1 MTIRATESR
10 IPAGFTARDFGE
22 ASQVDSGGKTYALVS
37 YLTSPIA
44 QGSTIDYVVFVV
56 GETPQEAPKYSYRWT
71 VTHLPSETTEVETT
85 TKGVFRYDADIS
97 GEVRVRVDVLRDSTV
112 QATLPLNQQIR
123 ELDPALEALLNPTGM
138 LKHINVAPSLGSLG
152 GNPRTSRELVNSF
165 RRYVFDAVGPAP
177 KIDLPARYVAAVLY
191 AEVLRVEKG
200 SLLGRDNELDAAAA
214 ELNDESSLALGRQSD
229 NALGVAQIAP
239 QTLAMLVGPT
249 QATTFTPWTELPGEP
264 DKRAAVRDQILA
276 TLDGLANAADVKIDL
291 FNLLRFPKSNINMC
305 ARLLR
310 ALITRASRW
319 PKMTAATLI
328 SNDPAMALG
337 ATEYQIGATQSPLPP
352 TVGPPAATD
361 AHANAFGGDVVQQLM
376 RLPPVVLFFTDATSN
391 GASAYGGFDLQRD
404 DNDDAKR
411 WEGKVQTAPVPAGE
425 GHYVETLQQDLAE
438 LKFAIVGGDDGGFG
452 PKARWA
458 VREFQIYAGMPNV
471 AVETGSGARYVDQ
484 LRQVPNVL
492 PYSGPVSGQLNAAT
506 RVALQYW
513 KVSKWRCPV
522 VISAEQPAN
531 QVFSGKDNIWGF
543 QEVGDYHPDVYARD
557 FTGYYGLSPDQA
569 QIIGMENPDHGG
581 PVSMTTPYPIAGD
594 RKPAQALV
602 PVTPDELLGVTAA
615 TLHKADT
622 ETTKKRSTYKV
633 VRAIAEVE
641 SVGYFD
647 SVNARDSAIISIG
660 MYHWTL
666 GLGKSTSLVNN
677 GEICSGSMC
686 DGEMCAFLAL
696 LKVVEPD
703 AFARFFGR
711 FGVDI
716 DRGWW
721 SAAGANDG
729 EAFFNKSLY
738 KYAGWLRV
746 QASDG
751 TFADL
756 ERTTAEANY
765 FRNWHWFYR
774 VMMASRQGG
783 AIRRLNWPFTRIR
796 IRDILRLPL
805 RRDDV
810 PGAVPGSECHLGDL
824 FTSEQAIAVVLR
836 AHVNSPR
843 TICFNGTVSHD
854 PSTSGYDN
862 RDIVPKALRQAVNV
876 SSVPGADPTMPPT
889 SLHWSQSPAQWGDN
903 EEGVLV
909 QQLLA
914 VAKASF
920 DPGQVGSKAFD
931 SAVNYTWDGE
941 TLSKARGSFKLYDAD
956 LPPAPPYA

>member
-1 MTIRATESR
+1 MTIRPTESR

-310 ALITRASRW
+310 TLITRASRW

-376 RLPPVVLFFTDATSN
+376 RLPPVVLFFMDATSN
-391 GASAYGGFDLQRD
+391 GASAYGGLDL
-404 DNDDAKR
+404 KR
-411 WEGKVQTAPVPAGE
+411 PVPPAASPAAE
-425 GHYVETLQQDLAE
+425 APHITTLKQDLAT
-438 LKFAIVGGDDGGFG
+438 LGFG
-452 PKARWA
+452 IVSNPDGTFDLRTEWA
-458 VREFQIYAGMPNV
+458 VREFQIYAGMPN
-471 AVETGSGARYVDQ
+471 AALFSGSASRYVDA
-484 LRQVPNVL
+484 LTSVPNVL
-492 PYSGPVSGQLNAAT
+492 RYSGPVSGQVNAAT

-513 KVSKWRCPV
+513 KATGWRCPV
-522 VISAEQPAN
+522 VIGAWSPPTTATAEPTS
-531 QVFSGKDNIWGF
+531 VFGGQDNIWLHK
-543 QEVGDYHPDVYARD
+543 ELVSNSPRVYARD
-557 FTGYYGLSPDQA
+557 LTGYFPPLSGNSNMIVVGEYHLYDQ
-569 QIIGMENPDHGG
+569 EGG
-581 PVSMTTPYPIAGD
+581 PVSQAPNHTLSEVRSSSLIGIPEGD
-594 RKPAQALV
+594 LDAP
-602 PVTPDELLGVTAA
+602 G
-615 TLHKADT
+615 
-622 ETTKKRSTYKV
+622 RSTFKV
-633 VRAIAEVE
+633 IRAVSEVE
-641 SVGYFD
+641 CTGYYD
-647 SVNARDSAIISIG
+647 SFNAYDPAIISVG
-660 MYHWTL
+660 LFHWTIGRPTAPNTDEKEGEL
-666 GLGKSTSLVNN
+666 CGLLAYLRYRYPN
-677 GEICSGSMC
+677 
-686 DGEMCAFLAL
+686 AFRTAL
-696 LKVVEPD
+696 E
-703 AFARFFGR
+703 R
-711 FGVDI
+711 FGASVDE
-716 DRGWW
+716 DW
-721 SAAGANDG
+721 
-729 EAFFNKSLY
+729 
-738 KYAGWLRV
+738 V
-746 QASDG
+746 
-751 TFADL
+751 
-756 ERTTAEANY
+756 TAEGRPTGQDLFKKDRRKYSGWVSLQTEAGLFTRLPLSEEEGDY
-765 FRNWHWFYR
+765 FRTWHWFYR
-774 VMMASRQGG
+774 MQMAVRTSPDFQHAMWDYARV
-783 AIRRLNWPFTRIR
+783 R
-796 IRDILRLPL
+796 IRDILSIPWGNPASAGERVTADGTVPDALVGTRPV
-805 RRDDV
+805 RVGDV
-810 PGAVPGSECHLGDL
+810 Y
-824 FTSEQAIAVVLR
+824 TSERAMALLIRGHVLLPKPTIIQAGEAGPTLR
-836 AHVNSPR
+836 AAFSAAKTAAANSGLSWS
-843 TICFNGTVSHD
+843 NN
-854 PSTSGYDN
+854 PST
-862 RDIVPKALRQAVNV
+862 
-876 SSVPGADPTMPPT
+876 
-889 SLHWSQSPAQWGDN
+889 WGDP
-903 EEGVLV
+903 EEQALVAALLVTFKQAFPDPNNKTGHPQSFQDAYDYPKWTPVANPRKFKLDPQVL
-909 QQLLA
+909 
-914 VAKASF
+914 
-920 DPGQVGSKAFD
+920 DPDDAHLKILR
-931 SAVNYTWDGE
+931 N
-941 TLSKARGSFKLYDAD
+941 SFKFAGAD
-956 LPPAPPYA
+956 LPPAPDYA